1 MKKILSLLLV
11 GLLSIGLFA
20 GCAQKI
26 ESKKEGP
33 TVIDQQPEEKVVSDS
48 VEQPEEKESEINME
62 DFIINGQ
69 LQAPDSI
76 GVVYYSATLTNNSKY
91 AIKYADF
98 EYNATIDGV
107 YNSTYLCFSD
117 TIMPGET
124 SPSSECFGSDDMQLV
139 KCSLTL
145 KDLET
150 GEEIFIDYDCKL
162 KEITVY

>member
-33 TVIDQQPEEKVVSDS
+33 TVIDQQPEEK
-48 VEQPEEKESEINME
+48 ESEINME

-91 AIKYADF
+91 AVTYADF
-98 EYNATIDGV
+98 EYNATIDGI
-107 YNSTYLCFSD
+107 YDSTYLCFTD

-124 SPSSECFGSDDMQLV
+124 STFSECFGSDDMQLV

>member
-1 MKKILSLLLV
+1 MKKILSTLLI
-11 GLLSIGLFA
+11 GLLSIGLFT

-26 ESKKEGP
+26 ETENNGP
-33 TVIDQQPEEKVVSDS
+33 KVIDQQPEEKVVSDS

-91 AIKYADF
+91 AIKFADF